1 MSDIL
6 DLANS
11 IATCKEDI
19 RQAIINKKVE
29 CDNTVPFK
37 QYADKVSQIRLA
49 SDYSDVVSV
58 DAINYTGKDIKK
70 GDKVWIVPNEIIENS
85 TRYSYNDYSSKASAI
100 SRDGKTIVYDTYIIN
115 TENNS
120 ETSGFVP
127 LVYISCLRWDYD
139 DIKGS
144 SDSYLYKFNMS
155 LFVNRGYID
164 DTFLCHNIYCYKK
177 DSKFYIQNRKTGNT
191 VEIGTADYAYPC
203 AYDDKHNILYTSLS
217 EDNTQAYLIDWN
229 AKTVTWHHD
238 LINYTEYPRN
248 PKNILDLT
256 SDCSFIF
263 YTFNGF
269 NNNVYI
275 AKIDEN
281 GYSTKNFNYNEL
293 NEDFS
298 KIFKNNNVYMNYN
311 RIDDMLYVYDNNHNL
326 IKSYKYNK
334 NNKKFILINS
344 IKPKNT
350 TYLYDTCAN
359 GSGDG
364 LILVGSGEYF
374 KVENKTKQYKAT
386 NTLTMTNTEN
396 ALSGI
401 AEENAANNQLFKV
414 GVALGPL
421 TQLTVTS
428 STENI
433 EITVE

>member
-6 DLANS
+6 DLANN
-11 IATCKEDI
+11 IAICKENI
-19 RQAIINKKVE
+19 RQAIINKKVN
-29 CDNTVPFK
+29 CDNTVPLN
-37 QYADKVSQIRLA
+37 QYADKISQIRLA

-70 GDKVWIVPNEIIENS
+70 GDKVWIVPNEIIKNS
-85 TRYSYNDYSSKASAI
+85 TRYLYNDSEDKPSAI
-100 SRDGKTIVYDTYIIN
+100 SRDGKTIVYDTYTVN

-120 ETSGFVP
+120 KISGFVY
-127 LVYISCLRWDYD
+127 LNNLSCLRWDYD

-144 SDSYLYKFNMS
+144 SSTQSYLFNLS

-164 DTFLCHNIYCYKK
+164 NTFLCHNIYCYEK
-177 DSKFYIQNRKTGNT
+177 DSKFYIQNRKTGDT
-191 VEIGTADYAYPC
+191 VEIGTAEYAYPC
-203 AYDDKHNILYTSLS
+203 AYDDKHNILYTSIS
-217 EDNTQAYLIDWN
+217 MDNRQAYLINWS
-229 AKTVTWHHD
+229 AKTATWHHD
-238 LINYTEYPRN
+238 LVSYTENPRN

-263 YTFNGF
+263 YTFDNY

-298 KIFKNNNVYMNYN
+298 KIFKNSNVYMNYN
-311 RIDDMLYVYDNNHNL
+311 RIDDMLYVCDLNYNL

-344 IKPKNT
+344 IIPQNT
-350 TYLYDTCAN
+350 IYLNLTCAN

-364 LILVGSGEYF
+364 LILVGAGEYF
-374 KVENKTKQYKAT
+374 KVKNKTKQYKAT
-386 NTLTMTNTEN
+386 STLTMTNTEN
-396 ALSGI
+396 VLSGI
-401 AEENAANNQLFKV
+401 AEENAANNQSFKV

-428 STENI
+428 STENA